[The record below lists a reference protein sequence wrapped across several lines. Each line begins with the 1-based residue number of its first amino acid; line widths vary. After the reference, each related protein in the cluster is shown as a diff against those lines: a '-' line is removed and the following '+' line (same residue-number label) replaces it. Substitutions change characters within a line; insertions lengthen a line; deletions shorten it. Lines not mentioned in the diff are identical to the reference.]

1 MLLTLGLSTA
11 WLLYFHWDE
20 VIDLAKQ
27 IAPVFTIVSI
37 AASAVLAVL
46 KRKST
51 TVDRWFQGHSK
62 LLAVSMLLTLGLSTA
77 WLLYFHWDEVIDL
90 AKQIAPV
97 FTIVSIAASAV
108 LAVLKWMEGRRAK
121 RLAEQEGDASD
132 VPREPSGG

>member
-1 MLLTLGLSTA
+1 MDTWTWVRRKSAAVDHWIQDHVKAVTVGMLLTLGFSTA

-62 LLAVSMLLTLGLSTA
+62 LLTVGMLLALGFSTA

-90 AKQIAPV
+90 
-97 FTIVSIAASAV
+97 
-108 LAVLKWMEGRRAK
+108 
-121 RLAEQEGDASD
+121 
-132 VPREPSGG
+132 